1 VTRVPRSLLLAAGGV
16 VVVGVVGL
24 GATTAFAGDSVAR
37 GVHVADVDLG
47 GQDRAQARRA
57 IEAALAGRSTAAMA
71 VLVDGVRKELHP
83 AASGLS
89 LDTAAVV
96 DDAVSTGPIDRLRGL
111 LGARREVAPRASV
124 DEDALRTAVTRLKHQ
139 VDRKPREGAVRFR
152 DGATPYALPPL
163 TGRSLDLDGTVEAV
177 RQAYLRS
184 DRPVELPVEVAP
196 VKSTAAG
203 VQAALTTVAQP
214 AVAAPIVL
222 EVEGEPLEV
231 RPADIAAGLTLEADA
246 AGVLAPKVDGAKV
259 LASLG
264 DRVDAVESEPT
275 DARIRIRDGQ
285 PTVVPAVTGKTL
297 QAAPLGAAVARLLA
311 QPAPRQAV
319 LPLQVEQPEL
329 TTAEAGALGV
339 REAIGTFTTR
349 FPCCRP
355 RVQNIRRIAELVD
368 NSLVMP
374 GETFSLN
381 GKVGRR
387 TKANGFVD
395 APQIL
400 KGEFVDDVGGGVSQ
414 FATTMFNAVF
424 FSGLQD
430 VEHKAHSYYITRY
443 PEGREATVF
452 FPSVDLKWKN
462 DSPHGVLVTTSTT
475 STSVTVTFWGTK
487 RYDIEAAK
495 SPRTRIRP
503 FEKRYVERDDCTAA
517 EGHEGFDITVTR
529 IFKRGGTVVKR
540 ERFFTRYE
548 PEPNFICGP
557 PPPGTPE
564 SQISRAS

>member
-1 VTRVPRSLLLAAGGV
+1 VNRLPRSLLLGVGGA

-47 GQDRAQARRA
+47 GQDRAQARA
-57 IEAALAGRSTAAMA
+57 AVEAALQSRANAPVP
-71 VLVDGVRKELHP
+71 VLVDGVRKELDP

-111 LGARREVAPRASV
+111 LGARREVEPQATV
-124 DEDALRTAVTRLKHQ
+124 DEDALRTAVTRLKNQ
-139 VDRKPREGAVRFR
+139 VDRKPREGSVRFK
-152 DGATPYALPPL
+152 DDATPYALAPL
-163 TGRSLDLDGTVEAV
+163 TGRTLDVDGTIEAV
-177 RQAYLRS
+177 RSAYLRE
-184 DRPVELPVEVAP
+184 DEPVEAPVEVTP

-203 VQAALTTVAQP
+203 VQAALAQVAQP
-214 AVAAPIVL
+214 AVAASIVL
-222 EVEGEPLEV
+222 DVEGQPLEV
-231 RPADIAAGLTLEADA
+231 RPTDIAAGLALEADA
-246 AGVLAPKVDGAKV
+246 TGALRPELDGAKV

-264 DRVDAVESEPT
+264 ERVGAVESEPT
-275 DARIRIRDGQ
+275 DARIRIRDGA
-285 PTVVPAVTGKTL
+285 PTVIPAVTGKTV
-297 QAAPLGAAVARLLA
+297 QAAPLAAALTSVLTA
-311 QPAPRQAV
+311 PAPRRAV

-339 REAIGTFTTR
+339 KEVIGTFTTR

-355 RVQNIRRIAELVD
+355 RVQNIRRIAEIVD
-368 NSLVMP
+368 NTLVMP
-374 GETFSLN
+374 GDTFSLN

-424 FSGLQD
+424 FSGLED

-475 STSVTVTFWGTK
+475 GTSVTVTFWGTK
-487 RYDIEAAK
+487 RFEIDAVK
-495 SPRTRIRP
+495 GPRTRIRP
-503 FEKRYVERDDCTAA
+503 FEKRYVQRDDCTAA

-529 IFKRGGTVVKR
+529 IFKRGGAVVKR
-540 ERFFTRYE
+540 EKFFTRYE

-564 SQISRAS
+564 SQISPSS